1 MNLSVFEVK
10 VYIFGFFDVD
20 IFYLLSRNVVFK
32 IDLLNG
38 MILVNFIIDREINE
52 VFLLIVIVK
61 YGYNIS
67 INVMVNIII
76 LDENDN
82 FFVIDFVLF
91 QVIFYNLLVG
101 NEICWVN
108 VLDRDRGY
116 NVVFKFSFFGDN
128 LSFFFID
135 GENGVI
141 FLNFVLIDFK
151 DSFM

>member
-91 QVIFYNLLVG
+91 
-101 NEICWVN
+101 
-108 VLDRDRGY
+108 
-116 NVVFKFSFFGDN
+116 
-128 LSFFFID
+128 
-135 GENGVI
+135 
-141 FLNFVLIDFK
+141 
-151 DSFM
+151 